1 MKEVDYKVSLTKT
14 NLEDCYIIDEYKFG
28 DDRGYF
34 TSITSKQLDI
44 LNFKKWS
51 QKSESKSAKGTIRGL
66 HFQKNPYCQAKLV
79 SCTNGAVLDVVVDM
93 RKDSPTYGQY
103 TYVELT
109 RENGRML
116 YVPRGF
122 AHGFLALTDDAT
134 FNYMV
139 DNEYAPRLEGGISWN
154 DPQINIPWNEIFKKY
169 DIEKP
174 ILSEK
179 DSNRCALKDSDVEFL
194 RRKKRY
200 LVTGVKGQLGYDI
213 VQELK
218 ERGEEDILAIDKDK
232 MDITD
237 RERVMKVIKD
247 YKPDIIFHC
256 AAWTAVDK
264 AEELSELCEKI
275 NVEGTKNITD
285 ASIEVGAKLVYMSTD
300 YVFDGTKSLDE
311 AYKEEDTP
319 NPQSVYGRT
328 KYQGEEEVRRNPNH
342 LITRISWVFGL
353 NGNNFIKTMLKLS
366 KKYPKLTVVNDQIG
380 SPTYTEDLAKLLVE
394 MAETDKYG
402 TYNVNNEGYCSWA
415 DLAKYVMKINNLE
428 TEIIPVSTEEYYEG
442 KDTTYVAYR
451 PRNSKLDKSKLEEE
465 GFKRLPSWED
475 ATERYCKKLVKSKKW
490 FLENLD

>member
-34 TSITSKQLDI
+34 TSITSKQLDV

-51 QKSESKSAKGTIRGL
+51 QKSESMSAKGTIRGL
-66 HFQKNPYCQAKLV
+66 HFQKDPYCQAKLV
-79 SCTNGAVLDVVVDM
+79 SCTNGAVLDVVVDV
-93 RKDSPTYGQY
+93 RKDSPTYGNY
-103 TYVELT
+103 TAVELT

-122 AHGFLALTDDAT
+122 AHGFLALTDNAT

-154 DPQINIPWNEIFKKY
+154 DPDVNIPWNEIFKKY
-169 DIEKP
+169 GIEKP
-174 ILSEK
+174 LLSDK
-179 DSNRCALKDSDVEFL
+179 DSNRCALKDSDVKFL
-194 RRKKRY
+194 RRNKKY

-218 ERGEEDILAIDKDK
+218 ERGETDILAIDKDE

-237 RERVMKVIKD
+237 REQVMKIVKA
-247 YKPDIIFHC
+247 YNPDVIFHC

-264 AEELSELCEKI
+264 AQELSELCEKV
-275 NVEGTKNITD
+275 NVVGTKNIAD

-300 YVFDGTKSLDE
+300 YVFDGTKPL
-311 AYKEEDTP
+311 EELYTEKDIP
-319 NPQSVYGRT
+319 NPKSVYGET
-328 KYQGEEEVRRNPNH
+328 KYLGEEEVRRNPNH
-342 LITRISWVFGL
+342 FITRISWVFGL
-353 NGNNFIKTMLKLS
+353 NGGNFIKTMLKLS
-366 KKYPKLTVVNDQIG
+366 KKYNELKVVNDQIG
-380 SPTYTEDLAKLLVE
+380 SPTYTVDLAKLLVE
-394 MAETDKYG
+394 MAETEKYG

-415 DLAKYVMKINNLE
+415 EFAKYIMEINEKI
-428 TEIIPVSTEEYYEG
+428 TKIIPVSTEEYYEG

-451 PRNSKLDKSKLEEE
+451 PRNSKLDKSKLEEA
-465 GFKRLPSWED
+465 GFKRLPSWQD
-475 ATERYCKKLVKSKKW
+475 ATDRYCKKLIKDKKW
-490 FLENLD
+490 WLENLD